1 MSRPLL
7 SVQQLMALR
16 GLNSCLVANVIET
29 FHERLRNEGFVDH
42 SVRSLFPD
50 LPPMVGYAATVRIRG
65 SAPPTADHEYAE
77 RTDWW
82 DYVLSVPPPRVL
94 VVQDVATRT
103 GLGSLVGEVH
113 MNILRALDCVG
124 VVTNGSVRDIPA
136 AHAAGFH
143 YFAGSVSVSHG
154 YVHLIEFGE
163 PVRVGGLAIHSGD
176 LLHGDVHGVQSVPLS
191 IAPQIPEVAE
201 RISAR
206 ERALIALCNSSGFS
220 LEKLRELISTPLPS

>member
-7 SVQQLMALR
+7 SAQQLMALR

-65 SAPPTADHEYAE
+65 SAPPTADREYPE

-82 DYVLSVPPPRVL
+82 EYVLSVPAPRVL

-136 AHAAGFH
+136 ANAAGFH

-163 PVRVGGLAIHSGD
+163 PVSVGGLAIHSGD
-176 LLHGDVHGVQSVPLS
+176 LLHGDIHGVQSVPLS
-191 IAPQIPEVAE
+191 IASQIPEVAA

-206 ERALIALCNSSGFS
+206 ERALIALCNSPGFS
-220 LEKLRELISTPLPS
+220 LEKLRELISRLAS